1 MALTAGIVGLPN
13 VGKSTLFNA
22 ITQAGIE
29 AANYP
34 FATIDP
40 NVGVVEVPDERLN
53 KLTELVSPKKTVPTT
68 FEFTDIA
75 GLVRGASNGEG
86 LGNKFLANIREVDA
100 ITQVVRCFED
110 GNIIHVEGSV
120 DPVRDVEVINLE
132 LILADMEQ
140 VDRRLG
146 RLAKQAKSGDK
157 AAKAEQAVLEKVKVG
172 FDQELPARALELDE
186 DDIQAIKHLQLLT
199 LKPIL
204 YVANVGEDDLM
215 AGEDNEYVKALQ
227 EYADREGA
235 KVIKV
240 CARIEEEISQLE
252 EANVGE
258 DDLMAGED
266 NEYVKALQEYADR
279 EGAKVIKVC
288 ARIEEEI
295 SQLEEEEKAAFLE
308 ELGIKESGLDQLI
321 REAYDLLGLA
331 TYFTAGVQEVRA
343 WTFIKGMTAPQCA
356 GVIHSDFERGFIRAE
371 TVSYDDL
378 LKYGSEQAAREAGR
392 YRLEGKQYIV
402 QDGDVMLF
410 RFNV

>member
-40 NVGVVEVPDERLN
+40 NIGVVEVPDERLD
-53 KLTELVSPKKTVPTT
+53 KLTELVKPKKTVPTT

-86 LGNKFLANIREVDA
+86 LGNKFLANIREVHA

-110 GNIIHVEGSV
+110 ENIIHVEGSV
-120 DPVRDVEVINLE
+120 DPIRDVEVINLE

-157 AAKAEQAVLEKVKVG
+157 EAKSEQAVLEKIKIG
-172 FDQELPARALELDE
+172 FDEELPVRAMNLDA
-186 DDIQAIKHLQLLT
+186 DDQQAIKHLQLLT

-204 YVANVGEDDLM
+204 YVANVGEEDLM
-215 AGEDNEYVKALQ
+215 ADEDNQYVQALN
-227 EYADREGA
+227 EYAKREGA
-235 KVIKV
+235 TVIKV
-240 CARIEEEISQLE
+240 CAKIEEEISQLE
-252 EANVGE
+252 
-258 DDLMAGED
+258 D
-266 NEYVKALQEYADR
+266 
-279 EGAKVIKVC
+279 
-288 ARIEEEI
+288 
-295 SQLEEEEKAAFLE
+295 EEKVMFLG
-308 ELGIKESGLDQLI
+308 ELGIEESGLDQLI

-343 WTFIKGMTAPQCA
+343 WTFQKGMTAPECA

-371 TVSYDDL
+371 TISYEDL
-378 LKYGSEQAAREAGR
+378 MTYGTELAAREAGR
-392 YRLEGKQYIV
+392 YRLEGKQYLV

>member
-53 KLTELVSPKKTVPTT
+53 KLTELVKPKKTVPTT

-75 GLVRGASNGEG
+75 GLVRGASKGEG

-100 ITQVVRCFED
+100 ITQVVRCFDD

-120 DPVRDVEVINLE
+120 DPIRDVEVINLE
-132 LILADMEQ
+132 LIFADMDQ
-140 VDRRLG
+140 VDRRLS

-157 AAKAEQAVLEKVKVG
+157 EAKAEQAVLEKIKAG
-172 FDQELPARALELDE
+172 FEEELPVRALDLDK
-186 DDIQAIKHLQLLT
+186 DDLEAVKHLQLLT

-215 AGEDNEYVKALQ
+215 AGEDNEHVQALKA
-227 EYADREGA
+227 YADREGA

-240 CARIEEEISQLE
+240 CAKIEEEISQLE
-252 EANVGE
+252 
-258 DDLMAGED
+258 D
-266 NEYVKALQEYADR
+266 
-279 EGAKVIKVC
+279 
-288 ARIEEEI
+288 
-295 SQLEEEEKAAFLE
+295 EEKTMFLE
-308 ELGIKESGLDQLI
+308 DLGIEESGLDQLI
-321 REAYDLLGLA
+321 RAAYDLLGLE

-343 WTFIKGMTAPQCA
+343 WTFIKGMSAPQCA
-356 GVIHSDFERGFIRAE
+356 GIIHSDFERGFIRAE
-371 TVSYDDL
+371 TVSFEDL
-378 LKYGSEQAAREAGR
+378 MKYGSELAARDAGR
-392 YRLEGKQYIV
+392 YRSEGKQYIV